1 MRERAASSAAVPP
14 RPSGVLWLIF
24 VDDLHVDFRDTGR
37 LRDLLRTI
45 AKELLVE
52 GDLIAARAIVSAK
65 FSIDATPDLELLP
78 RRTRELS
85 GNGLRL
91 SDALDGAGW
100 PDEVAYRSS
109 LSLAAACEAISSI
122 THVADRRKAVI
133 YISNGY
139 LRFNAGQGQ
148 HCDRPSGLTSLAK
161 AARVQIFPIDT
172 RLLIGPPTPEL
183 GVDIDEWRNY
193 WNRTQDSLRGLAQE
207 THGAARLDTTDL
219 TEWLRDV
226 SRVVRQ

>member
-1 MRERAASSAAVPP
+1 MRERAASSAGCPAAAI
-14 RPSGVLWLIF
+14 RRFWLIV
-24 VDDLHVDFRDTGR
+24 VDDLHVRFTDTGH

-52 GDLIAARAIVSAK
+52 GDLIAARSIVSAK
-65 FSIDATPDLELLP
+65 FSIDATPDHELLP
-78 RRTRELS
+78 RWTRELS

-91 SDALDGAGW
+91 SDVLDGAGW
-100 PDEVAYRSS
+100 ADEVAYRSS

-122 THVADRRKAVI
+122 TQVADRRKAVI

-161 AARVQIFPIDT
+161 VAQVQIFPIDT
-172 RLLIGPPTPEL
+172 RLLSGPPTPEL
-183 GVDIDEWRNY
+183 GVDIDEWQNY
-193 WNRTQDSLRGLAQE
+193 WTRTQDSLRGLAQE